1 MALID
6 HQAFASATKLR
17 AIAPALKDP
26 RWFQILALSAL
37 LALGASMRAFAV
49 SGADVITIFAVAL
62 SLQWAMSMI
71 FAIRFDP
78 KSALITALSLSLLLR
93 AEGVL
98 PLAAAAGIAIGS
110 KFMIRVRGKHIF
122 NPANIGIVAV
132 TLFSADAWTTP
143 GQWGTAVW
151 LAALI
156 AGAGSFVCHR
166 AARLDVPLI
175 FLGAFAALLFARAI
189 WLGDPLTIP
198 MLRLQNGA
206 LILFAFFMISDPKTT
221 PDGFGLRAV
230 FAIATAIIAYI
241 LTYQFYLPDAIFYA
255 LAIVCT
261 VRPLIELF
269 DDAKPYQWGD
279 IKVGDGSTPRA
290 RKQKPRLTPAE

>member
-6 HQAFASATKLR
+6 HHAFASAAKPR
-17 AIAPALKDP
+17 AFPPALKDP
-26 RWFQILALSAL
+26 RWFQIIALSAL
-37 LALGASMRAFAV
+37 LAMGASMRAFEV
-49 SGADVITIFAVAL
+49 SPADVLTLFTVSLA
-62 SLQWAMSMI
+62 LQWAMSMI

-93 AEGVL
+93 AEGVI

-110 KFMIRVRGKHIF
+110 KFMIRFRGKHIF

-132 TLFSADAWTTP
+132 TLMTTDAWTTP
-143 GQWGTAVW
+143 GQWGTALW

-156 AGAGSFVCHR
+156 AGAGCFVCHR

-175 FLGAFAALLFARAI
+175 FLGAFAALLFARAL
-189 WLGDPLTIP
+189 WLGDPLMIP

-221 PDGFGLRAV
+221 PDGFALRAV
-230 FAIATAIIAYI
+230 FAVAIAIIAYI
-241 LTYQFYLPDAIFYA
+241 LTYQFFLPDAIFYA
-255 LAIVCT
+255 LAIVCA

-269 DDAKPYQWGD
+269 DEAKPYQWGD
-279 IKVGDGSTPRA
+279 RPAPRA
-290 RKQKPRLTPAE
+290 RNRKPELTPAE